1 MKNFIMAMLVL
12 LFSGTVLFASGKKDD
27 AQLNQA
33 KVIRVGW
40 QATGTVKFIGEG
52 QGFIEREFGKDG
64 ITFEFVQFTYG
75 PPIIE
80 ALATGDLDFG
90 LVGDM
95 PIVTAIA
102 NGLPVQS
109 VFKHGIDPNSNI
121 LLVPVNSP
129 IQSIYDLK
137 NKRIGTGIGSSA
149 HHFLV
154 LLLERAGIS
163 VDDVEIVNLT
173 PNDLGSALAA
183 GQLDAGTT
191 WEPYSTIFVSRGF
204 ARAVIKSEGI
214 KQNTNNEVASKEFI
228 EKNPELTA
236 RYLKV
241 LLEINDFIQQDRLRA
256 IKIISEGSGLEESSL
271 RPTVLANVYNPHFT
285 AYDWEQMEKTKQFLL
300 SRDLIERDFDI
311 KTLYTDKYLN
321 EAERL
326 YKLSK

>member
-1 MKNFIMAMLVL
+1 MKNLVMTMLVL
-12 LFSGTVLFASGKKDD
+12 LFSGTVLFANGKKDD
-27 AQLNQA
+27 VQLNQA

-40 QATGTVKFIGEG
+40 QATGSVKFIGEG

-64 ITFEFVQFTYG
+64 IKFEFVQFTYG

-149 HHFLV
+149 HHFLI
-154 LLLERAGIS
+154 LLLEQAGIS

-173 PNDLGSALAA
+173 PTDLGSALAT

-191 WEPYSTIFVSRGF
+191 WEPYSTIFISRGF

-228 EKNPELTA
+228 EKNPDLTA

-256 IKIISEGSGLEESSL
+256 IKIISEGSGLEESAL
-271 RPTVLANVYNPHFT
+271 RPTALANVYEPHFT

-300 SRDLIERDFDI
+300 SMGLIERDFDI